1 MPSPPDSTRTRR
13 SRVHTLLSSSAFKP
27 YLKSL
32 VANQRND
39 HLVLRLLARAVAEEP
54 TACKMAHHP
63 DLKEFLPLVREKRDE
78 LRRSELLG
86 YAALYRAAG
95 LNSEAHELAAMART
109 AIDSHL
115 VKARAYES
123 WHNPLSRGGITLGEA
138 LRSLKGLA
146 GALQQEAVPLIIQLV
161 ENPRFKLRW
170 DPFPGRTSMDVHDCI
185 HIVLGRG
192 LLPIDE
198 AFVLGFT
205 MGCTD
210 RFSSLQQRAFLSVV
224 RRFYPQDYR
233 FTPDQEKVFQDAAA
247 LGFISD
253 CRPLSEV
260 DFTVFMDRPL
270 SEIRKDLGIEEYLLR
285 AYFQKERC
293 RLPNNPASQRL
304 LD

>member
-1 MPSPPDSTRTRR
+1 MLSPSDSTRTRR
-13 SRVHTLLSSSAFKP
+13 GKIHTLLSASAFKP
-27 YLKSL
+27 YLNSL
-32 VANQRND
+32 VASPQND

-54 TACKMAHHP
+54 TADKLAHHP
-63 DLKEFLPLVREKRDE
+63 ELKEFLPLIREKRGE
-78 LRRSELLG
+78 VRRSELMG

-95 LNSEAHELAAMART
+95 LGSEARELAAMART

-115 VKARAYES
+115 VKAKAYET
-123 WHNPLSRGGITLGEA
+123 WHNPLSRGAITLGEA
-138 LRSLKGLA
+138 LRSLKGLQ
-146 GALQQEAVPLIIQLV
+146 GALQQDAVPLIIQLV
-161 ENPRFKLRW
+161 ENPRFKMRW

-192 LLPIDE
+192 LQPIDE

-233 FTPDQEKVFQDAAA
+233 FTPEQEKVFQDAAA

-253 CRPLSEV
+253 CRPLADV
-260 DFTVFMDRPL
+260 DFEVFMDKPL
-270 SEIRKDLGIEEYLLR
+270 NEVRKDLGVEEYLLR
-285 AYFQKERC
+285 AYFQKERD
-293 RLPNNPASQRL
+293 RLPNDPAAQRL